1 MNAKHTPGPWR
12 AGKDYGAIVANV
24 PTDGP
29 NGADHVEAYGGYLV
43 CESVARKNMPI
54 IIAATDLLEAV
65 KSARD
70 VLATAIRANWEGAT
84 DDDVSNHVTIKRL
97 DAAIAK
103 ATGAA

>member
-12 AGKDYGAIVANV
+12 VGKDYGAIVADV

-54 IIAATDLLEAV
+54 IIAATDLLAALQNIVEMNPLLPMGMIEAAH
-65 KSARD
+65 K
-70 VLATAIRANWEGAT
+70 
-84 DDDVSNHVTIKRL
+84 
-97 DAAIAK
+97 AIAK
-103 ATGAA
+103 ATIQQ